1 MEIFKKSKEL
11 RRSLAITL
19 FIAIA
24 VMLSFINTANNK
36 IETQATLGPVGSIA
50 IGAIGGALKNSVTT
64 KSMNGM
70 TAWLDEQYAELTG
83 KTSEAF
89 FERFAPD
96 IETFFTF
103 TGTEW
108 NTYAIFRTLGT
119 VIAILITIFMFW
131 MIALGT
137 LKVAD
142 VKETPLQLMGGLL
155 VSLSIIFLSQ
165 QFAELFFDI
174 TQTLWVKMK
183 APENLNGVTAW
194 TILGRVMYPAVLT
207 GALWGTSIEDVAG
220 EVKDGKWFAG
230 LIDGIKLLTGADDV
244 IKPIV
249 VLVNLI
255 LGLIFAKEV
264 LNFMVEIVERYIVA
278 CLLAVFMPVAAGTI
292 PSKTTRTIF
301 GKYMQM
307 FVSQLFLLL
316 MNALFMMGVLKMA
329 EDGGILMDGS
339 ITGWIFMFAYM
350 RAAQRMDRYMFTMG
364 LSVAVTGGNV
374 FDSIGSSLRQLGG
387 LLRGGQAGMEA
398 AGGALVRAG
407 VSGLNP
413 GMAQLGRRIK
423 DFSHPIKS
431 LASGQSIMG
440 GTAGFI
446 QAAKQQ
452 GNLQE
457 VLPKIRPEMMDASL
471 ARIAFAGGVDAQALT
486 GMSAAAKQQLLN
498 NMYGANAPQLSNI
511 QFTKFGT
518 QTGVM
523 TDENGNRVNVTIG
536 GDKGGKVVGHLSAQT
551 PELKGEMFDIH
562 SDGIGKAGEVIGIAG
577 AEDFDR
583 ASILTGVDINGI
595 ADEDVK
601 ANLDHI
607 TLNSDGSASL
617 YGMVDDLDEN
627 GDVIGQH
634 EELMARSYRG
644 GLVYDNGNALDNS
657 EGQME
662 KAPVFSDLHDIKMC
676 VEPGKAE
683 NMSDAVIHLLGEDND
698 GVYHDYAMYNM
709 AHFGDDYKPVNG
721 KYVGN
726 YGGYND
732 ESTGYYR
739 VYDESPEHVEPR
751 DTNIAR
757 PDNLTDEEE
766 NDFLR
771 QEEENRRWNERNK
784 SKIDAYDDLVQLHTG
799 VAQYA
804 IKTRETPP
812 LWRNRKGK

>member
-24 VMLSFINTANNK
+24 IMLSFINTANNK

-50 IGAIGGALKNSVTT
+50 ISAIGGSLKNSVTT

-70 TAWLDEQYAELTG
+70 TAWIDEQYAELTG

-119 VIAILITIFMFW
+119 VIAILITVFMFW

-194 TILGRVMYPAVLT
+194 TVLGRVMYPAVLT
-207 GALWGTSIEDVAG
+207 GALWGTSVDDVVG
-220 EVKDGKWFAG
+220 DVKDGKWFAG
-230 LIDGIKLLTGADDV
+230 LVDGIKLLTGADDV

-471 ARIAFAGGVDAQALT
+471 ARIAFAGGTDAQALT

-523 TDENGNRVNVTIG
+523 TDEKGNRVNVTIG
-536 GDKGGKVVGHLSAQT
+536 GDKGGKVVGHLAAQT

-562 SDGIGKAGEVIGIAG
+562 SDGVGKAGEVIGVGG
-577 AEDFDR
+577 ADDFDR

-595 ADEDVK
+595 DNEEVK
-601 ANLDHI
+601 ANLHHI
-607 TLNSDGSASL
+607 VTNSDGSASL
-617 YGMVDDLDEN
+617 YSEDD
-627 GDVIGQH
+627 
-634 EELMARSYRG
+634 ELMARAYRG
-644 GLVYDNGNALDNS
+644 GLVYDNGNSFDNS
-657 EGQME
+657 EGEME
-662 KAPVFSDLHDIKMC
+662 KAPVFNGLHNIRMS
-676 VEPGKAE
+676 VEPGEAE
-683 NMSDAVIHLLGEDND
+683 NMSDAVIHVLGEDDD
-698 GVYHDYAMYNM
+698 GAFHDYAMYNM
-709 AHFGDDYKPVNG
+709 AYFGDDHKPLNG

-732 ESTGYYR
+732 EGSGYYR

-751 DTNIAR
+751 DENIAR
-757 PDNLTDEEE
+757 PDDITEDEELE
-766 NDFLR
+766 FQK
-771 QEEENRRWNERNK
+771 QEEENRKWNERNK
-784 SKIDAYDDLVQLHTG
+784 SKIDAYDYLQQQYFG
-799 VAQYA
+799 VAQEA
-804 IKTRETPP
+804 IRTRINPP
-812 LWRNRKGK
+812 RWTKGNKRK